1 MLPRK
6 FYFEAGAFTSGT
18 TILEWNGE
26 NLCLFEQE
34 TPRIPNF
41 VDDYM
46 SIIPSDEM
54 WQNFENGLEAIGAFS
69 WDDEYSDDSILDG
82 MCIEIWITFRRRV
95 KCRCY
100 NAVPPNFNLFL
111 DLLNAL
117 TKANPSDEDLIT
129 GLL

>member
-26 NLCLFEQE
+26 NLCFFEQE
-34 TPRIPNF
+34 TPCIPNF

-46 SIIPSDEM
+46 SIISSSEM

-69 WDDEYSDDSILDG
+69 SDDEYSDDSIFDG
-82 MCIEIWITFRRRV
+82 MCIEI
-95 KCRCY
+95 
-100 NAVPPNFNLFL
+100 
-111 DLLNAL
+111 
-117 TKANPSDEDLIT
+117 
-129 GLL
+129 